1 MRILLSHLEF
11 LVVAA
16 LSLMVEI
23 FAGYYAI
30 EGLLNL
36 NDILIVHASLSAV
49 LLLWAGLRRL
59 ADRRFSITF
68 AISTTIMGPFGAL
81 GTLLSFGAWM
91 LSPHSRGDADDW
103 YDLLF
108 PEWEHTPEEL
118 VYQDVRMKKRSI
130 MQNLETDVAPLS
142 DVFENGTIDE
152 RVEVI
157 AYLARNYKPSFNDA
171 LKKALNN
178 DEPAIRVQA
187 AAIAA
192 RVESEHRDEIDT
204 LEKKVAAKPD
214 NLKVREELAAAYDRY
229 ALSGLMADVT
239 ARDIRN
245 NAVKLYRQLHETDPN
260 DSSYRLALIRL
271 YLRNG
276 QPFDA
281 LELID
286 YQAMGVENI
295 PLKLLPWA
303 IDAFY
308 QTAHFEELRATS
320 QYWGQR
326 LSPEDHPISLIQA
339 LKFWGGG
346 EAVGYSN

>member
-11 LVVAA
+11 LIVAV
-16 LSLMVEI
+16 LSLTIDI
-23 FAGYYAI
+23 FAGYYAV
-30 EGLLNL
+30 EGLLNF
-36 NDILIVHASLSAV
+36 NDILIVHASLCAL
-49 LLLWAGLRRL
+49 LLLWAGLRKL
-59 ADRRFSITF
+59 ADRRFAITF

-81 GTLLSFGAWM
+81 GTLLSFVAWL

-118 VYQDVRMKKRSI
+118 IYQDVRMKKRSI
-130 MQNLETDVAPLS
+130 MNNLDTDVAPLS

-157 AYLARNYKPSFNDA
+157 AYLARNYRPHFNDA

-192 RVESEHRDEIDT
+192 RVESEHREEIDK
-204 LEKKVAAKPD
+204 LEKQVKAKPD
-214 NLKVREELAAAYDRY
+214 DQKAQEGLASAYDRY
-229 ALSGLMADVT
+229 ALSGMLADVT
-239 ARDIRN
+239 AYDVRDKALQI
-245 NAVKLYRQLHETDPN
+245 YRRLHESDPN
-260 DSSYRLALIRL
+260 DSAYRLALIRL
-271 YLRNG
+271 YLRNDE
-276 QPFDA
+276 PANA
-281 LELID
+281 LALID

-308 QTAHFEELRATS
+308 QTARFDELRDTAR
-320 QYWGQR
+320 YWGPR
-326 LSPEDHPISLIQA
+326 LSSEDHPISLIQA

-346 EAVGYSN
+346 ETVGYTN